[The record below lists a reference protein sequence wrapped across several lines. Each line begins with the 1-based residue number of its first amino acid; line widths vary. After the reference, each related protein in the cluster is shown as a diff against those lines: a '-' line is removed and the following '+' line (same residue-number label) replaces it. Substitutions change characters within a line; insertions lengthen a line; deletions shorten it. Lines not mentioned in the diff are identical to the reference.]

1 MTTDETREDRRQKC
15 IHLFGGECTR
25 NCTSP
30 EQFRPC
36 DGQCPRMRSYGR
48 RPGIKDNK
56 GFKIL
61 EGSLTYWSHCSRKV
75 RKILQAWHFNL
86 FLTVVPP

>member
-1 MTTDETREDRRQKC
+1 MTADEAREDRRQKC
-15 IHLFGGECTR
+15 IHLFGGECTRNCTRCTR

-56 GFKIL
+56 
-61 EGSLTYWSHCSRKV
+61 
-75 RKILQAWHFNL
+75 
-86 FLTVVPP
+86 